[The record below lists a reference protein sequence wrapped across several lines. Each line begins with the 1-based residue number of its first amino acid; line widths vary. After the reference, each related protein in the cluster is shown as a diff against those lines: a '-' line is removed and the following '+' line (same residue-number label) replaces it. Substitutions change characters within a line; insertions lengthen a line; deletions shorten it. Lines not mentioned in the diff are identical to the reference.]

1 MVCMKYDIYG
11 DQPFKDNLG
20 QFLYA
25 GDAFEQG
32 MYKYPFAE
40 AIDKRYLD
48 PNSSNRVWTMMFDID
63 RPQASMA
70 WYDAMLPEPN
80 WTCQNPQNS
89 HAHIG
94 YALSVPVSRSINSL
108 RKPQALLARV
118 EHAMDT
124 LLGGDPAYGHRF
136 TKNPLNPTHRTFYG
150 RRDAYELD
158 ELRGYL
164 PDHLPIARNRSEA
177 IGEGRNVLLF
187 TDLRN
192 WAYRARLRFPSLDAW
207 LRGCFEKAQAM
218 NSQFHAPL
226 PLSEVKATAKS
237 VATWTWGHMS
247 PERFAAVQAR
257 RSAKASILRQSNK
270 MDLTARM
277 LGAII

>member
-1 MVCMKYDIYG
+1 MEYDIYG

-25 GDAFEQG
+25 CDDFELG
-32 MYKYPFAE
+32 TYKHPFAD
-40 AIDKRYLD
+40 AIGKRYLD
-48 PNSSNRVWTMMFDID
+48 PNTKNKVWAMVFDID

-70 WYDAMLPEPN
+70 WDDAMLPEPN
-80 WTCQNPQNS
+80 WVCQNPKNS

-94 YALSVPVSRSINSL
+94 YALTVPVTRSINSL
-108 RKPQALLARV
+108 RKPQALLARI
-118 EHAMDT
+118 EHSMSTA
-124 LLGGDPAYGHRF
+124 LGADPAYGHRL
-136 TKNPLNPTHRTFYG
+136 TKNPIHPTWRTFYG
-150 RRDAYELD
+150 RHDAYDFD

-164 PDHLPIARNRSEA
+164 PDNLPLIKNRGEA

-237 VATWTWGHMS
+237 VATWTWDHMS
-247 PERFAAVQAR
+247 PEKFAAIQAR
-257 RSAKASILRQSNK
+257 RSSRASILRQSIQ
-270 MDLTARM
+270 MDFAAKL
-277 LGAII
+277 LEVII

>member
-1 MVCMKYDIYG
+1 MEYDIYG
-11 DQPFKDNLG
+11 DQRFKDNIGL
-20 QFLYA
+20 FAYA
-25 GDAFEQG
+25 GDTFEQG

-40 AIDKRYLD
+40 AIGKRYLD
-48 PNSSNRVWTMMFDID
+48 PNSSNRVWAMVFDID

-80 WTCQNPQNS
+80 WTCQNPENS

-94 YALSVPVSRSINSL
+94 YALAIPVSRSIKSL
-108 RKPQALLARV
+108 RKPQAYLARI
-118 EHAMDT
+118 ELAMDT
-124 LLGGDPAYGHRF
+124 RLGGDPAYGHRF
-136 TKNPLNPTHRTFYG
+136 TKNPLNPSHRTFYG
-150 RRDAYELD
+150 RGEAYELD
-158 ELRGYL
+158 ELLDYL
-164 PDHLPIARNRSEA
+164 PDNLPIARNRSEA

-192 WAYRARLRFPSLDAW
+192 WAYRARLRFSNLDAW

-237 VATWTWGHMS
+237 VGTWTWDHMS
-247 PERFAAVQAR
+247 PDKFSAIQAR
-257 RSAKASILRQSNK
+257 RSAKASIIRQSV
-270 MDLTARM
+270 RM
-277 LGAII
+277 GLIVNTLGKLA

>member
-1 MVCMKYDIYG
+1 MEYDIYG

-25 GDAFEQG
+25 CDEFELG
-32 MYKYPFAE
+32 MYKYRFDE

-48 PNSSNRVWTMMFDID
+48 PNTKNRVWAMVFDID
-63 RPQASMA
+63 RPQAAVA
-70 WYDAMLPEPN
+70 WKDAMMPEPN
-80 WTCQNPQNS
+80 WVSQNPKNG
-89 HAHIG
+89 HAHLG
-94 YALSVPVSRSINSL
+94 YALSAPVSRSINS
-108 RKPQALLARV
+108 RQWPQVFMASV
-118 EHAMDT
+118 EHAMST
-124 LLGGDPAYGHRF
+124 ALGADPAYGHRL
-136 TKNPLNPTHRTFYG
+136 TKNPLHPTHRTFYG
-150 RRDAYELD
+150 RRDAYDLE
-158 ELRGYL
+158 ELRSYL
-164 PDHLPIARNRSEA
+164 PVELPLVRHRGEA
-177 IGEGRNVLLF
+177 VGEGRNVLLF

-192 WAYRARLRFPSLDAW
+192 WAYRARFQFVNADAW

-218 NSQFHAPL
+218 NSQFQAPL

-237 VATWTWGHMS
+237 VATWTWDHMS
-247 PERFAAVQAR
+247 PEKFAAVQAR